1 MHHSRSL
8 PEGHTRNW
16 AAHGDPLPGVH
27 FSRFPIADHDDATR
41 LGTFTRPA
49 CHDEAADAPLRQLEH
64 PVVVVA
70 PTACPKTVKRYLA
83 ASPVNAAPW
92 PKEATDDFHRVLD
105 RKLAK
110 RWRRA

>member
-1 MHHSRSL
+1 MFL
-8 PEGHTRNW
+8 TPIDAGGQTRHW
-16 AAHGDPLPGVH
+16 AAHGDAIPGVH
-27 FSRFPIADHDDATR
+27 CSRFPIADHDDVAR

-49 CHDEAADAPLRQLEH
+49 CHDEAADAPLRPLEH

-83 ASPVNAAPW
+83 ASPANAAPW
-92 PKEATDDFHRVLD
+92 PKEPAEDFHRALD
-105 RKLAK
+105 RKLAQ

>member
-1 MHHSRSL
+1 MHHSRIL
-8 PEGHTRNW
+8 PEGHSRRW
-16 AAHGDPLPGVH
+16 AAHGDAIPGVH
-27 FSRFPIADHDDATR
+27 LSRFPIADHDDAAR

-49 CHDEAADAPLRQLEH
+49 CHDEAADAPLRPLEH

-83 ASPVNAAPW
+83 ASPANAAPW
-92 PKEATDDFHRVLD
+92 PKEPAEDFHRVLD
-105 RKLAK
+105 RKLAQ

>member
-1 MHHSRSL
+1 MLLSRIESR
-8 PEGHTRNW
+8 GQFRDW
-16 AAHGDPLPGVH
+16 YAHGDPVPGVRC
-27 FSRFPIADHDDATR
+27 SRFPIADHDDAAR

-49 CHDEAADAPLRQLEH
+49 CHDEAAGAPLRPLEH

-83 ASPVNAAPW
+83 ASRPKDAPW
-92 PKEATDDFHRVLD
+92 PKEPAEDFHRALD
-105 RKLAK
+105 RKLAQ